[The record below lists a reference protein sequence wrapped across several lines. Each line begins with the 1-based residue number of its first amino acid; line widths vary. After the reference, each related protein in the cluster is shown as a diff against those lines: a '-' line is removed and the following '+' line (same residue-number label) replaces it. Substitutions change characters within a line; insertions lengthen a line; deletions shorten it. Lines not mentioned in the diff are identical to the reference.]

1 MGDAMARV
9 HLEKEQ
15 ISKLFKAA
23 LDIPFDAKIED
34 VSARKM
40 NQFEE
45 LKRCYRQTVNEG
57 TEPGT
62 AWTALNAVTRWCDH
76 DRGTRGGVSETEAR
90 FASAQFGSGAAVK
103 AKAVA
108 YLDETLDGELLR
120 AAIAK
125 TAVTKDDADL
135 KALLAKPS
143 AVR

>member
-1 MGDAMARV
+1 M

-15 ISKLFKAA
+15 ISRVFKAC
-23 LDIPFDAKIED
+23 LDIPFDARQED

-57 TEPGT
+57 TEPGS
-62 AWTALNAVTRWCDH
+62 AWTALNSITRWRDH
-76 DRGTRGGVSETEAR
+76 DRGTRGGANETEAR
-90 FASAQFGSGAAVK
+90 FVSAQFGSGAAIK

-108 YLDETLDGELLR
+108 YLDEMSDGELLR

-125 TAVTKDDADL
+125 TAAAKDDADL
-135 KALLAKPS
+135 KALLARPS